1 MAGLVTMCTTTRCV
15 TITVLTLHPTYS
27 GSQLVTASGVI
38 IQVNQNSYPDLY
50 FALRGGG
57 NNFGIVTRFDLY
69 TYPQGLMW
77 GGSLIYNFTQSSA
90 ILNAFV
96 DFGHNAPSDPNA
108 ALIVAYAYTEGQF
121 LLVADLEYA
130 LPEPNPPIFSEFLSP
145 PHLLNTLAVQ
155 SLSNITLEFNA
166 SNPGGLRET
175 YWAAAYKLDLNL
187 ATYIV
192 DVFMSEVQ
200 PVENATG
207 ILPSCVLQVI
217 TTDQL
222 SHMTKNGGNALGI
235 SAADGPLMLLN
246 LAFMW
251 ESPADDHAI
260 LIANQNIVNKSVAKA
275 QELGLDNPFLF
286 MNYASQFQSVV
297 PSYGAT
303 NHAKLVNT
311 AMKYDPDGVF
321 QTLQPGYFKL
331 NGPPSSSIP

>member
-1 MAGLVTMCTTTRCV
+1 
-15 TITVLTLHPTYS
+15 
-27 GSQLVTASGVI
+27 
-38 IQVNQNSYPDLY
+38 LY

-57 NNFGIVTRFDLY
+57 NNFGIATRFDLY

-77 GGSLIYNFTQSSA
+77 GGSLIYNITQSAA
-90 ILNAFV
+90 ILKAFV
-96 DFGHNAPSDPNA
+96 DFGNNAPNDPNA
-108 ALIVAYAYTEGQF
+108 ALIVAYAYTQGQF
-121 LLVADLEYA
+121 FIGADLEYA

-145 PHLLNTLAVQ
+145 PYLANTLAVQ

-175 YWAAAYKLDLNL
+175 YWAAAFKLDLNL
-187 ATYIV
+187 ATYIANE
-192 DVFMSEVQ
+192 FMEQ
-200 PVENATG
+200 IKPVENAAG
-207 ILPSCVLQVI
+207 ILPACALQVI

-235 SAADGPLMLLN
+235 SVADGPLILLN
-246 LAFMW
+246 VAIRW
-251 ESPADDHAI
+251 ENTSDDHAI
-260 LIANQNIVNKSVAKA
+260 LITCQNIINNSVAKA
-275 QELGLDNPFLF
+275 KALGLDNPFIY

-311 AMKYDPDGVF
+311 AIKYDPDGVF

-331 NGPPSSSIP
+331 NGAPSSTIS